1 VCQGEAG
8 AYASFVKNHPELE
21 FVGLDAAD
29 TPARGRAFVKEFGWT
44 WPSIQDPER
53 RLSKRLGSDY
63 QPYVAVIDADGN
75 LVATFDGGG
84 DEATWE
90 ALVERLPD

>member
-1 VCQGEAG
+1 MCRGEAG

-29 TPARGRAFVKEFGWT
+29 TPERGRAFVKKFGWT
-44 WPSIQDPER
+44 WPSIQDPAR
-53 RLSKRLGSDY
+53 RLSKQLGSDY
-63 QPYVAVIDADGN
+63 QPYVAVIDADGSI
-75 LVATFDGGG
+75 VATFDGGG

>member
-1 VCQGEAG
+1 MCQGEAG

-29 TPARGRAFVKEFGWT
+29 TPERGRGFVKEFGWT

-53 RLSKRLGSDY
+53 RLSKQIGSDY
-63 QPYVAVIDADGN
+63 QPYVAVIDAAGN
-75 LVATFDGGG
+75 IVASFDGGG

>member
-1 VCQGEAG
+1 MCQGEAG
-8 AYASFVKNHPELE
+8 AYASFVENHPELE

-29 TPARGRAFVKEFGWT
+29 TRERGRAFVKEFGWT
-44 WPSIQDPER
+44 WPSILDPER

-63 QPYVAVIDADGN
+63 QPYVAVIDGEGN
-75 LVATFDGGG
+75 IVATYDGGG

>member
-1 VCQGEAG
+1 MCQGEAG
-8 AYASFVKNHPELE
+8 AYASFVKDHPELE

-29 TPARGRAFVKEFGWT
+29 TPDRGRAFVKEFGWT
-44 WPSIQDPER
+44 WPSIQDPAR
-53 RLSKRLGSDY
+53 RLSKQLGSDY

-75 LVATFDGGG
+75 IVATFDGGG

>member
-29 TPARGRAFVKEFGWT
+29 TPERGRAFVKQFGWT

-75 LVATFDGGG
+75 IVATFDGGG

>member
-1 VCQGEAG
+1 MMNMALGMFYGMSV
-8 AYASFVKNHPELE
+8 FMLPL
-21 FVGLDAAD
+21 
-29 TPARGRAFVKEFGWT
+29 VKEFGWT

-53 RLSKRLGSDY
+53 RLSKQLGSDY

-75 LVATFDGGG
+75 IVATFDGGG